1 MQSNTSTS
9 FNLPENSKLGLR
21 DQICEMVSS
30 SITSGA
36 LSSDKRLPSCRELA
50 EQLNVSRNTV
60 FAAYNRLI
68 DLGLLVSR
76 NRSGYFIA
84 AETQSVL
91 ARIIDSGLETKAEKD
106 RGSSPVQFGSRVL
119 SQFLIH

>member
-1 MQSNTSTS
+1 MQSTTLTF
-9 FNLPENSKLGLR
+9 FNLPEDSTLGLR

-30 SITSGA
+30 AITSQI
-36 LSSDKRLPSCRELA
+36 LSPDKRLPSCRELA
-50 EQLNVSRNTV
+50 QQLDVSRNTV

-84 AETQSVL
+84 PDSQSIL
-91 ARIIDSGLETKAEKD
+91 ALKKD
-106 RGSSPVQFGSRVL
+106 KNQNEVRERKPAFSSDGSKVIAVK
-119 SQFLIH
+119 

>member
-1 MQSNTSTS
+1 VQSNTSTS

-50 EQLNVSRNTV
+50 QQLEVSRNTV

-84 AETQSVL
+84 SETQSL
-91 ARIIDSGLETKAEKD
+91 LMLNSNNGLGVEPEKIEAH
-106 RGSSPVQFGSRVL
+106 RQFSLDHRVL
-119 SQFLIH
+119 YLFSIH